1 MSMKVTNPATG
12 VVEAEYPLDTPEQ
25 VEEKLAL
32 AQKAHLTLR
41 QMSFAERGKLMHA
54 AADLMESE
62 VESTATMVTRE
73 MGKPIAQSRAEVL
86 KCAKNMRYYADNAEA
101 MLSDWSLDDP
111 AKVGASE
118 AGSMWQP
125 LGVVL
130 AVMPWNYP
138 LWQVMRFAAPA
149 LMAGNTGVLKHASN
163 VPESAL
169 YLHSLFTR
177 AGFPEGAFG
186 TLMIPAASVAGVIDD
201 WRIRATTL
209 TGSEPAGRAVAER
222 SGKMLKPS
230 VQELGGSDP
239 FIVTPSA
246 DMDRAVEVAV
256 TARINNN
263 GQSCI
268 AGKRFLVFEEVY
280 DQFLEKFVAKMQ
292 SLVMGDPMDDATQI
306 GPLATVSGLRD
317 VKELVDD
324 AKAKGARV
332 LCGGEAPEGAGYFYP
347 ATVIDQITRDMRLT
361 MEETFGPVASV
372 YKVSS
377 REEAVTVANQTTFG
391 LSSAVWTTD
400 VEEEAYFVR
409 ELEAGAVFVNGM
421 TISYPE
427 LPFGGIKDSGF
438 GRELSDAGIKEFCNL
453 KTVWKA

>member
-149 LMAGNTGVLKHASN
+149 LMAGNAGVLKHASN

-169 YLHSLFTR
+169 YLQSLFTR

-280 DQFLEKFVAKMQ
+280 EQFLEKFVAKMQ
-292 SLVMGDPMDDATQI
+292 SLVMGDPMDDATQL
-306 GPLATVSGLRD
+306 GPLATASGLRD

-332 LCGGEAPEGAGYFYP
+332 LCGGEAPEGSGYFYP
-347 ATVIDQITRDMRLT
+347 ATVIDQITPDMRLT

-377 REEAVTVANQTTFG
+377 REEAVKVANQTTFG

-438 GRELSDAGIKEFCNL
+438 GRELSDSGIKEFCNL

>member
-41 QMSFAERGKLMHA
+41 QMSFAERGELMHT

-246 DMDRAVEVAV
+246 DMDRAVDVAV

-292 SLVMGDPMDDATQI
+292 SLVMGDPMDDATQL
-306 GPLATVSGLRD
+306 GPLATASGLRD

-332 LCGGEAPEGAGYFYP
+332 LCGGEAPEGSGYFYP
-347 ATVIDQITRDMRLT
+347 ATVIDQITPDMRLT

-372 YKVSS
+372 YRVSS
-377 REEAVTVANQTTFG
+377 REEAVKVANQTTFG

-400 VEEEAYFVR
+400 PEEEAYFVR

>member
-41 QMSFAERGKLMHA
+41 QMSFAERGELMHT

-246 DMDRAVEVAV
+246 DMDRAVDVAV

-292 SLVMGDPMDDATQI
+292 SLVMGDPMDDATQL
-306 GPLATVSGLRD
+306 GPLATASGLRD

-332 LCGGEAPEGAGYFYP
+332 LCGGEAPEGSGYFYP
-347 ATVIDQITRDMRLT
+347 ATVIDQITPDMRLT

-377 REEAVTVANQTTFG
+377 REEAVKVANQTTFG

-400 VEEEAYFVR
+400 PEEEAYFVR

>member
-12 VVEAEYPLDTPEQ
+12 EVVAEYPFDTPEQ
-25 VEEKLAL
+25 VEGKLAL
-32 AQKAHLTLR
+32 AQGAHEKLKR
-41 QMSFAERGKLMHA
+41 MSFAERSRLMHV
-54 AADLMESE
+54 AADLLEAE
-62 VESTATMVTRE
+62 VEETAAMVTRE

-86 KCAKNMRYYADNAEA
+86 KCAKNLRYYADHAEA
-101 MLSDWSLDDP
+101 MLAGSSLEDP
-111 AKVGASE
+111 SKVGASE
-118 AGSMWQP
+118 AGSIWQP

-169 YLHSLFTR
+169 YLHELFTR

-186 TLMIPAASVAGVIDD
+186 TLMIGASDVAKVIDD

-222 SGKMLKPS
+222 SGKVLKPS

-246 DMDRAVEVAV
+246 DLEKAVEVAV

-268 AGKRFLVFEEVY
+268 AGKRFLVFDEIYEE
-280 DQFLEKFVAKMQ
+280 FLEQFVTKMGD
-292 SLVMGDPMDDATQI
+292 LVMGDPMEERTQL
-306 GPLATVSGLRD
+306 GPLATANGLRD
-317 VKELVDD
+317 ISELVED

-332 LCGGEAPEGAGYFYP
+332 LLGGESPTGPGYFYP
-347 ATVIDQITRDMRLT
+347 ATVIDNITPEMRLT

-372 YKVSS
+372 YRVSS
-377 REEAVTVANQTTFG
+377 REQAVEIANQTTFG
-391 LSSAVWTTD
+391 LSSVVWTQDKSDETF
-400 VEEEAYFVR
+400 YVR
-409 ELEAGAVFVNGM
+409 ELEAGAVFINGM

>member
-1 MSMKVTNPATG
+1 MSMKVTNPTTG
-12 VVEAEYPLDTPEQ
+12 LVEAEYPLDSQNQ
-25 VEEKLAL
+25 VEAKLAL
-32 AQKAHLTLR
+32 AQQAHLTLR
-41 QMSFAERGKLMHA
+41 AMSFAERAELMLA
-54 AADLMESE
+54 AAGIMEAE
-62 VESTATMVTRE
+62 VETTAAMVTRE
-73 MGKPIAQSRAEVL
+73 MGKPISQSKAEVL
-86 KCAKNMRYYADNAEA
+86 KCAKNMRYYAKNAEA
-101 MLSDWSLDDP
+101 MLTDWDLEDP
-111 AKVGASE
+111 SKVGASK
-118 AGSMWQP
+118 AGSIWQP

-149 LMAGNTGVLKHASN
+149 LMAGNSGVLKHSSN

-169 YLHSLFTR
+169 YLHSLFSR
-177 AGFPEGAFG
+177 AGFPEGSFG
-186 TLMIPAASVAGVIDD
+186 TLMIPASAVEAIIDD
-201 WRIRATTL
+201 WRVRATTL

-246 DMDRAVEVAV
+246 DLDKAVSVAI

-268 AGKRFLVFEEVY
+268 AGKRFLVFDEVY
-280 DQFLEKFVAKMQ
+280 EEFLKKFVAGMEA
-292 SLVMGDPMDDATQI
+292 LVMGDPMQEETQL
-306 GPLATVSGLRD
+306 GPLATASGLRD
-317 VKELVDD
+317 LEELVED
-324 AKAKGARV
+324 AKAKGARI
-332 LCGGEAPEGAGYFYP
+332 LCGGDRASGEGYFYP
-347 ATVIDQITRDMRLT
+347 ATVIDQISPDMRLR
-361 MEETFGPVASV
+361 MEEAFGPVASV
-372 YKVSS
+372 YRVSS
-377 REEAVTVANQTTFG
+377 REEAVALANETTFG
-391 LSSAVWTTD
+391 LSSSIWTTSEAD
-400 VEEEAYFVR
+400 EAYFVR
-409 ELEAGAVFVNGM
+409 ELQAGAVFINGM

>member
-32 AQKAHLTLR
+32 AQRAHLTLR
-41 QMSFAERGKLMHA
+41 QMSFAERGKLIHA

-280 DQFLEKFVAKMQ
+280 NQFLEKFVAKME
-292 SLVMGDPMDDATQI
+292 SLVMGDPMDDATQL
-306 GPLATVSGLRD
+306 GPLATASGLRD

-332 LCGGEAPEGAGYFYP
+332 LCGGEAPEGSGYFYP
-347 ATVIDQITRDMRLT
+347 ATVIDQITPDMRLT

-372 YKVSS
+372 YKVSA
-377 REEAVTVANQTTFG
+377 REEAVKIANQTTFG

-400 VEEEAYFVR
+400 PEEEAYFVR

>member
-130 AVMPWNYP
+130 AFMPWNYP

-292 SLVMGDPMDDATQI
+292 SLVMGDPMDDATQL
-306 GPLATVSGLRD
+306 GPLATASGLRD

-332 LCGGEAPEGAGYFYP
+332 LCGGEAPEGSGYFYP
-347 ATVIDQITRDMRLT
+347 ATVIDQITPDMRLT

-377 REEAVTVANQTTFG
+377 REEAVKIANQTTFG

>member
-292 SLVMGDPMDDATQI
+292 SLVMGDPMDDATQL
-306 GPLATVSGLRD
+306 GPLATASGLRD

-332 LCGGEAPEGAGYFYP
+332 LCGGEAPEGSGYFYP
-347 ATVIDQITRDMRLT
+347 ATVIDQITPDMRLT

-377 REEAVTVANQTTFG
+377 REEAVKVANQTTFG

-400 VEEEAYFVR
+400 PEEEAYFVR